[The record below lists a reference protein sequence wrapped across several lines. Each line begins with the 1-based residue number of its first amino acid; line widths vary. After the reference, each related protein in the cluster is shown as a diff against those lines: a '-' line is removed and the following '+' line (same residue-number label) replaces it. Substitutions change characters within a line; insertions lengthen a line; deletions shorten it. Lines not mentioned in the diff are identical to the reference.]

1 MLAIYFKVT
10 FRWILLL
17 LQRRD
22 EIGKAMENHFG
33 PQPGGGPPPINI
45 CPPSP
50 QNNDETK
57 IGNFS

>member
-1 MLAIYFKVT
+1 MFVNHISYRFS
-10 FRWILLL
+10 
-17 LQRRD
+17 QRRD

-33 PQPGGGPPPINI
+33 PQPGGGGHPPLVNI